1 MLSSAVVA
9 SLCVGGL
16 VPSGRA
22 SPQLSCTGRLLGRRK
37 EVPALW
43 ADGRRVLLQGQSLKL
58 DPSRVCRSRPRCA
71 ALYQWAPPATAQLL
85 RQALAAAEP
94 QAGEEEA
101 PEEGGEMLEF
111 SNPPPLG
118 NCQLLVHAVDARDL
132 APRDSDNTSDP
143 VVKVLCA

>member
-1 MLSSAVVA
+1 MGCRLRCACSLPAAAAVVGA
-9 SLCVGGL
+9 V
-16 VPSGRA
+16 
-22 SPQLSCTGRLLGRRK
+22 
-37 EVPALW
+37 
-43 ADGRRVLLQGQSLKL
+43 
-58 DPSRVCRSRPRCA
+58 
-71 ALYQWAPPATAQLL
+71 ATAQLL
-85 RQALAAAEP
+85 RQALSAGTQRQVTIDMEAGAAEP

>member
-1 MLSSAVVA
+1 VTIDMPSFLQR
-9 SLCVGGL
+9 GG
-16 VPSGRA
+16 A
-22 SPQLSCTGRLLGRRK
+22 K
-37 EVPALW
+37 PAESDD
-43 ADGRRVLLQGQSLKL
+43 AND
-58 DPSRVCRSRPRCA
+58 A
-71 ALYQWAPPATAQLL
+71 AAA
-85 RQALAAAEP
+85 AAAEP
-94 QAGEEEA
+94 QAGEEQA

>member
-1 MLSSAVVA
+1 V
-9 SLCVGGL
+9 
-16 VPSGRA
+16 RA
-22 SPQLSCTGRLLGRRK
+22 LHQR
-37 EVPALW
+37 
-43 ADGRRVLLQGQSLKL
+43 
-58 DPSRVCRSRPRCA
+58 
-71 ALYQWAPPATAQLL
+71 APPATAQLL
-85 RQALAAAEP
+85 RQALSAGTQRQVTIDMPSFLQRGGAKPAESDDANDAAAAAAAEP